1 MRAWVLLAAAWI
13 ALDCA
18 LLAAYMLIRGS
29 DDER

>member
-18 LLAAYMLIRGS
+18 LLAAWMLLRGS
-29 DDER
+29 NDGR